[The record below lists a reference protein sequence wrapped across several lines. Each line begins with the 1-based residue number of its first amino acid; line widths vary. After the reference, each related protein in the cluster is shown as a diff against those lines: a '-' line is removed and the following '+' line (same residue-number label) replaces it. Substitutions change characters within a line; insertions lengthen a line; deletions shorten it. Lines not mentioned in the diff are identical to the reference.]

1 MRENKKI
8 RNSSVLSRSKPC
20 SCMSITE
27 SKLYLPLP
35 PGPPRMT
42 RPRGAPLT
50 GGRPRKKLPLPRPMF
65 GGLGPSGGQDSG
77 SSCIPSGPAPK
88 EVVGAWL
95 SFGDI
100 LKSCSSSVGG
110 PSHFL
115 FSPIGGGGPIAGPNF
130 MSSRDGGL
138 FRFGKGSLLFGPWF
152 RLSGAPWWPGI
163 ARPPLGRL
171 QLPRPLE
178 SVPCIANDSMCI

>member
-1 MRENKKI
+1 MGN
-8 RNSSVLSRSKPC
+8 LSRQREFILAKQGWPTRATSRGTKK
-20 SCMSITE
+20 SETVQS
-27 SKLYLPLP
+27 SLDQNLARVHHKLYLPLP

-130 MSSRDGGL
+130 MSSRD
-138 FRFGKGSLLFGPWF
+138 
-152 RLSGAPWWPGI
+152 
-163 ARPPLGRL
+163 
-171 QLPRPLE
+171 
-178 SVPCIANDSMCI
+178 